1 MVSLNAAFFYL
12 HNVGPICFAA
22 IWLASARWVYLD
34 ARRRLRNPSGIR
46 VATLTAAA
54 LPFLGAGVWACM
66 RPGETLAQRRERR
79 LIRLVLE
86 EELLL
91 ARRDEDLR
99 HVRQHEV
106 DLAQCVLQ
114 AEPVERLSDGDG
126 VDARVRHRNRLGR
139 SLERLHALRQQ
150 GPHLRDRLDGDDLR
164 TARGEPARELP
175 RTRREVEHP

>member
-99 HVRQHEV
+99 HVRQH
-106 DLAQCVLQ
+106 DRLRQACDPLAQLTFEVL
-114 AEPVERLSDGDG
+114 PVGRG
-126 VDARVRHRNRLGR
+126 RVRD
-139 SLERLHALRQQ
+139 EALREEAVDEAAVVQQ
-150 GPHLRDRLDGDDLR
+150 LLVSEPRLLDWAEQAG
-164 TARGEPARELP
+164 
-175 RTRREVEHP
+175 